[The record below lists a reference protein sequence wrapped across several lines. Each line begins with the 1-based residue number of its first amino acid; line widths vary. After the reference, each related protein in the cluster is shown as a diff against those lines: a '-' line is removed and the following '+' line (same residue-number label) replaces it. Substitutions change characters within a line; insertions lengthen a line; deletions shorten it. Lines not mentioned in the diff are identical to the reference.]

1 MSARNVWFIGC
12 GAVVFL
18 VLMSAGILFLYW
30 TAPPDVPVPP
40 LSTPPNNAYP
50 AYLQLVE
57 KTRQLEA
64 STSNVGTL
72 SERAMQ
78 RGASTSDLRQLVA
91 AYQPI
96 RREYRKLRGKPSVV
110 TDWDS
115 MHATMQAGSVLRT
128 WARVEAADI
137 EVAFREG
144 DHARAIDDLR
154 TILLLTENIRRGGTF
169 MRYLVG
175 EAMIVI
181 VTAVFSDGLEKLS
194 PVECDRVVQV
204 IREWEQ
210 VRVPFWQAL
219 EGEKR
224 FTIAVCH
231 AMHEGGER
239 TARMYGAPPHAGP
252 PRYAGRMFNLRAAAR
267 EAARLYDKAI
277 AEAKKP
283 LLQRRLPGV
292 TPKHPL
298 NQALLSTVFNR
309 ASDKSAISVARL
321 RLLAC
326 AAAVR
331 AYRLRHGHY
340 PRTLAEA
347 GIADL
352 NKDPI
357 TGGEF
362 VYHTG
367 AKGFL
372 LYSVGV
378 DGKDDGGKRVVESRI
393 FEARG
398 DISPVRYAVPKA
410 SATTPPGP
418 AVWLR

>member
-1 MSARNVWFIGC
+1 MSMRNPWLLGCAAFI
-12 GAVVFL
+12 FIM
-18 VLMSAGILFLYW
+18 LMAGGLLFLYW

-40 LSTPPNNAYP
+40 LSTPPDNAYP
-50 AYLQLVE
+50 AYLQLVQ

-64 STSNVGTL
+64 TTPNIAPL
-72 SERAMQ
+72 SQRAMQ
-78 RGASTSDLRQLVA
+78 RGASTSDLRRFVA
-91 AYQPI
+91 VYGPV
-96 RREYRKLRGKPSVV
+96 RREYRKLLQKPSVV
-110 TDWDS
+110 TDWDN

-137 EVAFREG
+137 EVALREG

-181 VTAVFSDGLEKLS
+181 ATAAFMEGLEKLS
-194 PVECDRVVQV
+194 PAECDRVVQV
-204 IREWEQ
+204 VREWEQ
-210 VRVPFWQAL
+210 ARVPFWQAL
-219 EGEKR
+219 EGER
-224 FTIAVCH
+224 RLTIAMYH
-231 AMHEGGER
+231 AMYEGGER
-239 TARMYGAPPHAGP
+239 TARLFGAPPSASP
-252 PRYAGRMFNLRAAAR
+252 PRYAGRMLNLRAAAR
-267 EAARLYDKAI
+267 EAVRLYGTAI

-298 NQALLSTVFNR
+298 NRAMLSSVFTP
-309 ASDKSAISVARL
+309 ASDKSVISATRL
-321 RLLAC
+321 HLLAC

-331 AYRLRHGHY
+331 AYRLRHGNY

-347 GIADL
+347 RVADL
-352 NKDPI
+352 NKDLI

-362 VYHTG
+362 VYRTG

-378 DGKDDGGKRVVESRI
+378 DGKDDGGKRVVEAKI
-393 FEARG
+393 MEGTG
-398 DISPVRYAVPKA
+398 DLAPVPYRAPKGVV
-410 SATTPPGP
+410 TPGT
-418 AVWLR
+418 ALWLR

>member
-1 MSARNVWFIGC
+1 MSARNIWLTGC

-30 TAPPDVPVPP
+30 TAPPDVPVPSLP
-40 LSTPPNNAYP
+40 TPPDNAYP

-64 STSNVGTL
+64 STPNVGAL
-72 SERAMQ
+72 SQRAMQ
-78 RGASTSDLRQLVA
+78 RGASTSDLRRLVA
-91 AYQPI
+91 IYEPVRQ
-96 RREYRKLRGKPSVV
+96 EYRKLLKKPSVV

-115 MHATMQAGSVLRT
+115 VDATMQAGSVLRT

-154 TILLLTENIRRGGTF
+154 TIMLLTENIRRGGTF
-169 MRYLVG
+169 IRYLVG
-175 EAMIVI
+175 EVMIVI
-181 VTAVFSDGLEKLS
+181 VTSVFSDSLEKLS
-194 PVECDRVVQV
+194 PAECDRVVQV

-210 VRVPFWQAL
+210 TRVPFWQAL

-224 FTIAVCH
+224 LTIAMYH

-239 TARMYGAPPHAGP
+239 MARLFGAPPSAGP
-252 PRYAGRMFNLRAAAR
+252 PRYAGRMMNLRAAAR
-267 EAARLYDKAI
+267 EAVRLYDKAI

-283 LLQRRLPGV
+283 LLERRLPGV

-298 NQALLSTVFNR
+298 NQALLSTVFSR
-309 ASDKSAISVARL
+309 VSDKSAISVTRL
-321 RLLAC
+321 HLLAC

-347 GIADL
+347 GAADL
-352 NKDPI
+352 NKDPL

-362 VYHTG
+362 VYRAG

-378 DGKDDGGKRVVESRI
+378 DGKDDGGKRVVDSRI
-393 FEARG
+393 FEAEG
-398 DISPVRYAVPKA
+398 DISPMRYDIPKTA
-410 SATTPPGP
+410 AAAPPGP
-418 AVWLR
+418 EAWLK